1 MGKGYAQKHGIDYNE
16 TFAPVTKM
24 TTVRVLLAVA
34 VAKGW
39 HLHKMDVKNAFL
51 QDGTSVHATAPRI
64 SLWNEHLGSLPIEE
78 VPLRTEASPACLE
91 REDPKRLPQT
101 G

>member
-51 QDGTSVHATAPRI
+51 QGE
-64 SLWNEHLGSLPIEE
+64 LQE
-78 VPLRTEASPACLE
+78 
-91 REDPKRLPQT
+91 
-101 G
+101 